1 MRRFADFR
9 FPAWQVATVSM
20 GALLVAIAVGG
31 LINWSINNRV
41 KTITEQAIALDV
53 QLEDRSDDF
62 RVSVLDVRHFHRNIT
77 FSGPSRLGLQD
88 FEASYAQM
96 MAQLDR
102 LEELGIVDSRM
113 PDLDELRQLAE
124 AYYAEFR
131 PAIDIMETDPAAFNL
146 ASDEGLFRL
155 SQLENAGRTL
165 DHLGEQRA
173 EAAMRSVEQAADSA
187 QTILLVVLGLLTLA
201 GAGLAYLTIRTI
213 REQQRGSVELARA
226 LQLKNDFIA
235 DASHELRTP
244 LTVLRANAELAL
256 ELDRTWE
263 NADML
268 AEVVDEADRMAR
280 LVDDLLFL
288 ASSDAGS
295 LPLELELIDVGAF
308 MIQTA
313 GRAETLAISHNKIF
327 STDLQAIGLV
337 EIDATRIEQAI
348 LILVDNAGKYTID
361 GTPVTLRSFTRGD
374 SVVIEVID
382 KGAGI
387 PASDLPFLFERFY
400 RVDKSRSRKQ
410 GGTGL
415 GLAIARSIIDAHHG
429 HIEAASELG
438 KGTTMRL
445 YLPLVIGN

>member
-1 MRRFADFR
+1 
-9 FPAWQVATVSM
+9 M

-41 KTITEQAIALDV
+41 KTITEQAIEFDV

-62 RVSVLDVRHFHRNIT
+62 RVSVLDMRHFHRNIT

-88 FEASYAQM
+88 FEAAYIQM

-113 PDLDELRQLAE
+113 PDLVQLRQLAE
-124 AYYAEFR
+124 VYYTEFC
-131 PAIDIMETDPAAFNL
+131 PAIDLMESDEAAFNL
-146 ASDEGLFRL
+146 ASDEGLLRL

-201 GAGLAYLTIRTI
+201 GAGLAYLTIRTV
-213 REQQRGSVELARA
+213 REQQRVSVELARA

-244 LTVLRANAELAL
+244 LTVLRANAELAH
-256 ELDRTWE
+256 ELDKDGE
-263 NADML
+263 NADL
-268 AEVVDEADRMAR
+268 LKEVVDEADRMAH

-288 ASSDAGS
+288 ASSDSGS
-295 LPLELELIDVGAF
+295 LPLELETVDIGAF
-308 MIQTA
+308 LTQTA
-313 GRAETLAISHNKIF
+313 GRAETLALSHKKVF
-327 STDLQAIGLV
+327 SIDLRASGLV
-337 EIDATRIEQAI
+337 EIDTARIEQAI
-348 LILVDNAGKYTID
+348 LILVDNAGKYTAD
-361 GTPVTLRSFTRGD
+361 GTPVVLHSVSRGE
-374 SVVIEVID
+374 VVLIEVID
-382 KGAGI
+382 RGAGI
-387 PASDLPFLFERFY
+387 PAADLPFLFERFY

-415 GLAIARSIIDAHHG
+415 GLAIARSIIKAHNG
-429 HIEAASELG
+429 HIQASSKPG
-438 KGTTMRL
+438 SGTTMQL
-445 YLPLVIGN
+445 YLPLTNETHAVQWGTETRLHK